1 MIAAPP
7 ARSRSPR
14 SCTRRA
20 FTLVELLVVIAIIA
34 LLIGILLPSLASS
47 RQATR
52 NVVCMSRLQQLGV
65 GVSMYLD
72 ENKGC
77 LPQLAIDLGGKSAII
92 GALFGGKRGTLPAF
106 GINVYGAE
114 RRPLNRYLSLGAV
127 PDDDEPGNFELE
139 AFRSPADRGGVVPGF
154 GRVPSFYDLLGASY
168 TLNDHALDSES
179 RATLVPSGGGKMP
192 PIDNPSKTWVLGSH
206 PIYNFQ
212 TGEDRGLVDWYGP
225 RTVRAT
231 LLFADFHVGGPF
243 TVPPGVENTTPEF
256 RFLPRENWP

>member
-1 MIAAPP
+1 M
-7 ARSRSPR
+7 
-14 SCTRRA
+14 RRA

-34 LLIGILLPSLASS
+34 LLIGVLLPSLGSA
-47 RQATR
+47 RQAAK
-52 NVVCMSRLQQLGV
+52 NVSCMSRLQQLGV
-65 GVSMYLD
+65 GISMYLD
-72 ENKGC
+72 ENKGA
-77 LPQLAIDLGGKSAII
+77 LPQLTVDIGGKAAVI
-92 GALFGGKRGTLPAF
+92 GALFGGKRGSLPAY
-106 GINVYGAE
+106 GINVYGAA
-114 RRPLNRYLSLGAV
+114 RRPLNRYLSLGNV
-127 PDDDEPGNFELE
+127 PDDQDPTTFELE
-139 AFRSPADRGGVVPGF
+139 VYRSPCDRGGEVPGF

-179 RATLVPSGGGKMP
+179 RATLVPLAGGKMP
-192 PIDNPSKTWVLGSH
+192 QIETPTKTWVLGSH

-243 TVPPGVENTTPEF
+243 TVPPGIVNTTQDY